1 MPTSLV
7 IVESPA
13 KARTIGRFLGDDFVV
28 EASIGAIRDLDPK
41 GLAVDIDDDFKP
53 SYVVPNNKKDVV
65 KKLRAALAR
74 VDQLYLATD
83 EDREGEAIAWHL
95 TEVLKPRVPMRR
107 MVFHEITRQA
117 IEQAVQQSRDI
128 DKGLVDAQE
137 ARRIVDRLF
146 GYPVSE
152 VLWRKIAPGLSAG
165 RVQSPAVRLVV
176 ERERE
181 RMAFVAADYWGLQAQ
196 FPTGPSFTAGLIR
209 LDDARVA
216 TGKDF
221 DPRGGLVRNDTVAL
235 DEASARA
242 LVAGLAG
249 LTNGS
254 VATVALDAPVTA
266 TARFT
271 VATVEEK
278 PYRSSPKPPF
288 ITSTLQQEGG
298 RKLGMSA
305 SQVMSTAQG
314 LYERGYITYMRTDST
329 SLSDQAV
336 AAARAQATQL
346 YGADHVPAQPRRYQ
360 NKVKNA
366 QEAHEAIAAAR
377 AQIKDLYGE
386 RFLPSAP
393 RVYRKKV
400 KNAQEAHEA
409 IRPAGDR
416 WRTPEQ
422 LSGDLRGADLRLYDL
437 IWKRTVASQMAD
449 ATGKSLSARIE
460 APLPAAS
467 LAGTSVATALADIV
481 RAGGSGSSG
490 SARSAGS
497 NGSGTV
503 TTHWS
508 ASGRTIT
515 FPGYLRVYVEG
526 SDDPDADLD
535 DRERPLPELT
545 SGEALPQPDVDA
557 QGHSTQPPA
566 RYTEASLIKKL
577 EELGIGRPSTYAS
590 IMQTIQGR
598 GYVWRK
604 GQALVPSWTAFAVV
618 NLLEGHF
625 SAEVGYSFTAQMEDD
640 LDEIA
645 MGARERSPFLRGFW
659 FGEVGG
665 DGAGSA
671 GGADARGLSGPGADG
686 EAAGDGDRSDGGT
699 VGLTT
704 LIDLAIANADP
715 AAVNAIPLGKDPE
728 GNEVVVRNGKYG
740 PYVRRGEETAS
751 VPEDLAPDEL
761 TVERALE
768 LLAAPKGDTPIGT
781 DPASS
786 LPVYLKSGRFGPYVQ
801 LGDAETLPE
810 GEKPKMSSLFK
821 TMTPQRLTLDDALQ
835 LLSLPRVVGSHPEIG
850 ESIEALNGRY
860 GPYIRMGKESR
871 SLANEEQLFT
881 VTLDEALRLLA
892 EPKRGGRGAAAAPP
906 LRELGDDPASGKP
919 VVVKAGRYG
928 PYVTDGETNASLRE
942 RDGDQVETI
951 TIERAAEL
959 LQARRDAGPAAP
971 RRRGAKKAAAKK
983 TAAKKSSAKKAA
995 VKKTAAKKA
1004 AAGATKT
1011 AAAKATSKAA
1021 AKKTAAT
1028 RTAAR
1033 EGSDR

>member
-41 GLAVDIDDDFKP
+41 GLAVDIENDFRP
-53 SYVVPNNKKDVV
+53 SYVVPGNKKDVV
-65 KKLRAALAR
+65 KRLKAALAGA
-74 VDQLYLATD
+74 DQLYLATD

-181 RMAFVAADYWGLQAQ
+181 RMAFVPADYWGLQAL
-196 FPTGPSFTAGLIR
+196 FPTGPTFTAGLTR

-221 DPRGGLVRNDTVAL
+221 DPRGALVRNDAVAL
-235 DEASARA
+235 DATSARA

-249 LTNGS
+249 ATNGS
-254 VATVALDAPVTA
+254 VATIDLDAPVTA

-271 VATVEEK
+271 VATVDEK

-329 SLSDQAV
+329 TLSD
-336 AAARAQATQL
+336 
-346 YGADHVPAQPRRYQ
+346 
-360 NKVKNA
+360 
-366 QEAHEAIAAAR
+366 EAIAAAR

-386 RFLPSAP
+386 KFLPQAP

-460 APLPAAS
+460 APLPTAA
-467 LAGTSVATALADIV
+467 LAGTTVATALAEI
-481 RAGGSGSSG
+481 
-490 SARSAGS
+490 AGS
-497 NGSGTV
+497 NGSRGAGANGSGTV

-535 DRERPLPELT
+535 DRERPLP
-545 SGEALPQPDVDA
+545 ALSDGQVLPAPDVEA
-557 QGHSTQPPA
+557 QGHTTQPPA

-590 IMQTIQGR
+590 IMGTIQGR

-625 SAEVGYSFTAQMEDD
+625 SAEVGYTFTAQMEDD

-645 MGARERSPFLRGFW
+645 VGARERGPFLRGFW
-659 FGEVGG
+659 FGEPDTDGAASG
-665 DGAGSA
+665 DGARSQGGGGNGS
-671 GGADARGLSGPGADG
+671 DG
-686 EAAGDGDRSDGGT
+686 SDDGDGGVT

-715 AAVNAIPLGKDPE
+715 AAVNAIPLGKDPDGE
-728 GNEVVVRNGKYG
+728 LVVVRNGKYG
-740 PYVRRGEETAS
+740 PYVRRGEDTAS

-761 TVERALE
+761 SVERALE
-768 LLAAPKGDTPIGT
+768 LLAAPKGDTPIGN
-781 DPASS
+781 DPVSG
-786 LPVYLKSGRFGPYVQ
+786 LPVYAKSGRYGPYVQ
-801 LGDAETLPE
+801 LGDADTLPE
-810 GEKPKMSSLFK
+810 GEKPKMASLFK

-835 LLSLPRVVGSHPEIG
+835 LLSLPRVVGADPESG
-850 ESIEALNGRY
+850 EPIEALNGRY
-860 GPYIRMGKESR
+860 GPYVRKGGDSR
-871 SLANEEQLFT
+871 SLTNEEQLFT
-881 VTLDEALRLLA
+881 VTLDEALRLFA
-892 EPKRGGRGAAAAPP
+892 EPKRRGRGAAAAPP
-906 LRELGDDPASGKP
+906 LRELGEDPVSGKP

-942 RDGDQVETI
+942 RDGDQVESI

-959 LQARRDAGPAAP
+959 LQARRDAGPSTP

-983 TAAKKSSAKKAA
+983 SAAKKTTAKK
-995 VKKTAAKKA
+995 
-1004 AAGATKT
+1004 
-1011 AAAKATSKAA
+1011 KATAKKAA
-1021 AKKTAAT
+1021 AKKTTTAKKAAAKT
-1028 RTAAR
+1028 VAKKSAVQRMAAR